1 MTVNHPILI
10 HRFLLSIGGRIFFN
24 ATFYQILS
32 RLFYTDSTTFDS
44 DSVSTNL
51 YLDLLKKDIL
61 GLLLNILL
69 KYLKGYFK
77 YFSYGGIKYVFEN
90 VTPDRY
96 NTDYFVFSN
105 KYFK

>member
-51 YLDLLKKDIL
+51 YVDLLKKDIL

-77 YFSYGGIKYVFEN
+77 YFSYGGIKHVFEN